1 MRKLLFVVAIASCGG
16 KGSSKPTTPP
26 PPAEPAPAPA
36 EPAPTPTT
44 KTEEKPAETSN
55 AAGIAAQADL
65 AAQYD
70 KGKGLYNEKKCASC
84 HGEHGEGNPKNP
96 ALIGADALPEKAPAK
111 AKLRKGVAFKTA
123 KDVLDFVHAKMPL
136 KSPGTLSD
144 ADAAA
149 VTAWILSESKVNID
163 RPLDASTAGSIKL
176 R

>member
-1 MRKLLFVVAIASCGG
+1 MRKLILIVAIASCGG
-16 KGSSKPTTPP
+16 GSSSKPTTPP
-26 PPAEPAPAPA
+26 PPATPAPAPSPT
-36 EPAPTPTT
+36 PAP
-44 KTEEKPAETSN
+44 KTEDKP

-70 KGKGLYNEKKCASC
+70 KGKTLYTDKKCASC

-96 ALIGADALPEKAPAK
+96 PLIGADALPEKARAS
-111 AKLRKGVAFKTA
+111 AKLRKGVEFKTA

-136 KSPGTLSD
+136 KNPGTLAD

-149 VTAWILSESKVNID
+149 VTAWILSEGKVNID
-163 RPLDASTAGSIKL
+163 RPLDASNAAQVKL